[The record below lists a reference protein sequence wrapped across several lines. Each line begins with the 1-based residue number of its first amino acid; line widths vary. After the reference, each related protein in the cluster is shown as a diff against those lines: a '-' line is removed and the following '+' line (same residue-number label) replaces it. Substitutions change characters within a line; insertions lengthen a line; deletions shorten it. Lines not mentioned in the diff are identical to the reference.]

1 MLLLQTLKRAFDT
14 LSRISLV
21 QIRCCVCCSLLAVV
35 VVVVVV
41 VLTLFSHCYNA
52 VRGHRAGSSNSVA
65 EEYLRRKT
73 TKKRR

>member
-1 MLLLQTLKRAFDT
+1 MLLIPF
-14 LSRISLV
+14 SMISLV

-41 VLTLFSHCYNA
+41 VLTLTHTVATMQSVITGQA
-52 VRGHRAGSSNSVA
+52 PVTVA

-73 TKKRR
+73 NKSRR